1 MIELR
6 EKESEMPIE
15 LRLNQA
21 NETQEAK
28 EEEIVEVKEE
38 NFVSPL
44 ITEPEQPQL
53 GPVPKETPD
62 ISHKL
67 Y

>member
-28 EEEIVEVKEE
+28 EEVINEVKEE

-44 ITEPEQPQL
+44 ITEPEQPQHR
-53 GPVPKETPD
+53 PVLKETPD